1 MQDVV
6 DDNYQL
12 ADDRRAAR
20 HAPTPPP
27 TLETD

>member
-20 HAPTPPP
+20 HAPTPP